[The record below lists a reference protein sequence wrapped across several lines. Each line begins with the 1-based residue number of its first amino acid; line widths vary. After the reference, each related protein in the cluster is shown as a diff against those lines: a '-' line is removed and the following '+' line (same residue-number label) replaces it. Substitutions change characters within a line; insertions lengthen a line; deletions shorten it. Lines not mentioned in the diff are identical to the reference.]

1 MSSIEYYVQ
10 DALLAWITLFA
21 AALMVIAVL
30 SYRRTGN
37 PKIMYIAVGFGLF
50 FAKAVIMSAALYTGH
65 MDVSSSFVIFL
76 DLLII
81 IDLLILV
88 VLYFAMFKK

>member
-1 MSSIEYYVQ
+1 MSSIEYYIQ
-10 DALLAWITLFA
+10 DVLLAWITLFA
-21 AALMVIAVL
+21 AALLVIAVI

-37 PKIMYIAVGFGLF
+37 PKIMYIAAGFGLF
-50 FAKAVIMSAALYTGH
+50 FMKALIMSIALYTGH
-65 MDVSSSFVIFL
+65 MDVSPKFVVFL

-88 VLYFAMFKK
+88 ILYYAMFKK